1 VNRENTV
8 PMKHEVKVADHV
20 EWNPKAG
27 RARGTI
33 KEEGD
38 LRAIKIKTSTVRASN
53 VVSLI

>member
-20 EWNPKAG
+20 EWNPEAG